1 MKLVWHWMGKSHPFL
16 WSKLQQARQHAYTAA
31 GLKKIKHRSHLL
43 SGHGAP
49 PSMVEQKAALFGSV
63 VPKLSEK
70 SW

>member
-1 MKLVWHWMGKSHPFL
+1 M
-16 WSKLQQARQHAYTAA
+16 LQQAKQQAYTAA
-31 GLKKIKHRSHLL
+31 GLKKIKHISHLL

-70 SW
+70 S